1 MKLLFDQNLSPR
13 LPNQLEDIFLGS
25 LHVREVGLI
34 KATDTLFWEYARKH
48 ELILI
53 SKDAGLP
60 SKIAPF
66 RPPTQVIWIRLGNC
80 SVSEIELLLR
90 NQKLKIQQ
98 FAGDK
103 KRSLLLLP

>member
-13 LPNQLEDIFLGS
+13 LPNQLEDIFPGS

-34 KATDTLFWEYARKH
+34 KATDTLIWEYARQH

-53 SKDAGLP
+53 SKDADFHQRSLLFG
-60 SKIAPF
+60 
-66 RPPTQVIWIRLGNC
+66 PPPQVIWIRLGNC

-90 NQKLKIQQ
+90 NQKQKIQQ

-103 KRSLLLLP
+103 KRSLMLLA

>member
-13 LPNQLEDIFLGS
+13 LPNQLEDIFPGS

-34 KATDTLFWEYARKH
+34 KATDTLIWEYARQH

-53 SKDAGLP
+53 SKDADFHQRSLLFG
-60 SKIAPF
+60 
-66 RPPTQVIWIRLGNC
+66 PPPQVIWIRLGNC

-90 NQKLKIQQ
+90 NQKQKIQQ
-98 FAGDK
+98 FAADK
-103 KRSLLLLP
+103 KRSLLLQP

>member
-13 LPNQLEDIFLGS
+13 LPNQLEDIFPGS
-25 LHVREVGLI
+25 LHERGWVDQSTETLI
-34 KATDTLFWEYARKH
+34 WEYARQH

-53 SKDAGLP
+53 SKDADFHQRSLLFG
-60 SKIAPF
+60 
-66 RPPTQVIWIRLGNC
+66 PPPQVIWIRLGNC
-80 SVSEIELLLR
+80 SVSDIELLLR